1 MMRISEK
8 HVIFGKTA
16 LKTRRYMILIPAAIL
31 LAAIAA
37 LAVFLVVRSPG
48 HPMPVCGPDGARL
61 PRSIAEK
68 VFMGIGGVSQGMFIV
83 GKDTTNPVLLYLH
96 GGPAF
101 PNYFL
106 IDRYK
111 PGLENLF
118 TVCYWEQRG
127 GGLSY
132 SDAVTPESMTFAQLV
147 SDALEVTQYLR
158 KRFGQEKIYLMAHSG
173 GTPIGILAAS
183 EAPELFHAYIGMAQI
198 SNQAESEKIAYQYI
212 RDQYARKNDKSVLK
226 ALDAYPVMESDTN
239 ILPFYQSL
247 VRDKTMH
254 ALGIG
259 TMRNMRSVFK
269 DVFIPVWTCRAYT
282 LKEKR
287 NIWKSKFTF
296 LKTTPLTRELFD
308 TSITMRVKKLEIP
321 VYYLSGRYD
330 LTVNHEL
337 SSRYLE
343 QLEAPVKKFFLFENS
358 AHSPLYEEPERVRQ
372 ILEQEILRK
381 Q

>member
-1 MMRISEK
+1 
-8 HVIFGKTA
+8 
-16 LKTRRYMILIPAAIL
+16 MILIPAAIL
-31 LAAIAA
+31 LAAVATMAA
-37 LAVFLVVRSPG
+37 FLVLHSPG
-48 HPMPVCGPDGARL
+48 KPMPVKGPDGTVL
-61 PRSIAEK
+61 PRSITEK
-68 VFMGIGGVSQGMFIV
+68 VFMDIGGVRQGMFIV
-83 GKDTTNPVLLYLH
+83 GRDTANPVLLYLH

-132 SDAVTPESMTFAQLV
+132 NDAVTPESMTFAQLV

-158 KRFGQEKIYLMAHSG
+158 KRFGKEKIYLMAHSG
-173 GTPIGILAAS
+173 GTPIAILAAS
-183 EAPELFHAYIGMAQI
+183 EAPELYHAYIGMAQI

-212 RDQYARKNDKSVLK
+212 RKQYRLKNDKSVLK
-226 ALDAYPVMESDTN
+226 ALDAYPVMDSDTN

-259 TMRNMRSVFK
+259 TMKNMRSVFK
-269 DVFIPVWTCRAYT
+269 DVFVPVWTCRAYT
-282 LKEKR
+282 LNEKR

-296 LKTTPLTRELFD
+296 LKKTPLTCELFD
-308 TSITMRVKKLEIP
+308 TSITMRVKKLEVP
-321 VYYLSGRYD
+321 VYFLSGRYD
-330 LTVNHEL
+330 LTVNHEI
-337 SSRYLE
+337 SREYLE
-343 QLEAPVKKFFLFENS
+343 RIEAPEKKFILFENS
-358 AHSPLYEEPERVRQ
+358 AHSPLYEEPEKVLE
-372 ILEQEILRK
+372 ILEHEVLRK
-381 Q
+381 QKVNGIVQ